1 MIGRKTTKYV
11 LALPAFVFFSFAILV
26 PFLMGIN
33 IAFTDWNGVAKTY
46 DYIGFRNF
54 KNIFSDPRIWQPF
67 TNTLEFA
74 AIGTVLGNFVS
85 LTLALMINTKYR
97 KLNAVSRTV
106 FFIPQCFSAVLT
118 AFLWK
123 FLYREF
129 FPRIFGGK
137 NILGNPQWVIFAIV
151 IIEVWNTA
159 GVNMLIYL
167 AGLKSIPTEL
177 YEAAKVDG
185 ANSWSR
191 FWRITIPLLMPAFSV
206 CITLSLTSWL
216 KEFSTALSAT
226 GGGPGGASRTVSIYI
241 YENLYRY
248 YKAGYGQS
256 VSMLFSLLLIV
267 IGIAV
272 SSFFR
277 KHEVEM

>member
-1 MIGRKTTKYV
+1 M
-11 LALPAFVFFSFAILV
+11 
-26 PFLMGIN
+26 
-33 IAFTDWNGVAKTY
+33 
-46 DYIGFRNF
+46 
-54 KNIFSDPRIWQPF
+54 
-67 TNTLEFA
+67 NTLEFA
-74 AIGTVLGNFVS
+74 AIGTALGNFVS

-97 KLNAVSRTV
+97 KLSAVSRTV

-137 NILGNPQWVIFAIV
+137 NILGNPQCVIFAIV

-185 ANSWSR
+185 ANFWTR